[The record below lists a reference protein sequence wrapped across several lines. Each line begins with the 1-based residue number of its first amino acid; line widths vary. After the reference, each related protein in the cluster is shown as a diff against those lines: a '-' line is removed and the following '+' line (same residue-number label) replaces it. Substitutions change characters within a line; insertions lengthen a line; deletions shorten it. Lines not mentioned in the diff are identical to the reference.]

1 MEELREIRRGAEAI
15 IYEGYFAGIH
25 AIFKKR
31 IKKSY
36 RHPQLDYE
44 INSSRTKLEARLIY
58 TSLVNGVNTPALLLV
73 DPSEFLIVMEYLE
86 GTTVKEYLQ
95 TYSGNERGLRE
106 LGAQMGE
113 IIGKLHKIGI
123 SHGDPNTNNLILTK
137 DGLFI
142 IDFGLAKK
150 AEDIEDLAVDIHV
163 FLRSL
168 ESTHSKYQKVLFDSF
183 LEGYKLFVDADK
195 ILEKVKE
202 IRMRGR
208 YVEERRK
215 NNK

>member
-1 MEELREIRRGAEAI
+1 MEKLRVLKRGAESV

-25 AIFKKR
+25 AIFKQR
-31 IKKSY
+31 IRKSY
-36 RHPQLDYE
+36 RHPELDYE

-58 TSLVNGVNTPALLLV
+58 TALINGINTPALLLV
-73 DPSEFLIVMEYLE
+73 DPTEFLIVMEYIE
-86 GTTVKEYLQ
+86 GPTVKEYLDKFDGDE
-95 TYSGNERGLRE
+95 SE
-106 LGAQMGE
+106 LIKLGKEIGE
-113 IIGKLHKIGI
+113 IVGKLHKIGI
-123 SHGDPNTNNLILTK
+123 AHGDPTTNNFIMS
-137 DGLFI
+137 DEGLFI

-150 AEDIEDLAVDIHV
+150 AENIEDLAVDVHI

-168 ESTHSKYQKVLFDSF
+168 ESAHSKYQKVVFEGF
-183 LEGYKLFVDADK
+183 LEGYKNYVDVSK

-215 NNK
+215 SNK